1 MLKTYFQLDQLGTTV
16 RREVVAGVTT
26 FLTMAYII
34 FVNPV
39 ILANTGM
46 DQGSVFVATCVAAA
60 VGSLIM
66 GLYANYPVA
75 LAPGMG
81 LNAFFTFTVVMEM
94 GYTWNQALGAVFISG
109 AVFFILA
116 LLKVRE
122 YIINSIPM
130 TLKLSISAGIGLFL
144 AIIALENAKVIVD
157 HPATL
162 LTLGDIGQPTVL
174 LAALGFFV
182 ICALHYRNIT
192 GSIIIGILLVTIL
205 SILLGLNQSQGIVSA
220 PPSIAPTFFELDIAG
235 ALEAGMFGVIF
246 AFLFVDMFDTAG
258 TLVGVAHRG
267 GLLDKDGKLPR
278 IGKALLADSSA
289 TMVGAVFGTST
300 VTSYIESASGINA
313 GGRSGLTAVVVA
325 ILFLVALFFSPLAG
339 SVPAYATAPAL
350 LFVALLMAR
359 GLAELDWDDM
369 TEVAPG
375 VLAAI
380 SMPLTYSIANGI
392 ALGFI
397 SYAAIKLL
405 AGRAREV
412 SIAVWVLAVVFVLKF
427 AFIG

>member
-205 SILLGLNQSQGIVSA
+205 SILLGLNQAQGIVSA
-220 PPSIAPTFFELDIAG
+220 PPSIAPTFFELDIAR
-235 ALEAGMFGVIF
+235 AFEAGMFGVIF

-278 IGKALLADSSA
+278 IGKALLADSGA
-289 TMVGAVFGTST
+289 TMVGAIFGTST

>member
-109 AVFFILA
+109 VVFFILA

-205 SILLGLNQSQGIVSA
+205 SILLGLNQAQGIVSA
-220 PPSIAPTFFELDIAG
+220 PPSIAPTFFQLDIAG

>member
-1 MLKTYFQLDQLGTTV
+1 
-16 RREVVAGVTT
+16 VTT

-109 AVFFILA
+109 VVFFILA

-205 SILLGLNQSQGIVSA
+205 SILLGLNQAQGIVSA
-220 PPSIAPTFFELDIAG
+220 PPSIAPTFFQLDIAG

>member
-1 MLKTYFQLDQLGTTV
+1 
-16 RREVVAGVTT
+16 
-26 FLTMAYII
+26 
-34 FVNPV
+34 
-39 ILANTGM
+39 
-46 DQGSVFVATCVAAA
+46 
-60 VGSLIM
+60 
-66 GLYANYPVA
+66 
-75 LAPGMG
+75 
-81 LNAFFTFTVVMEM
+81 
-94 GYTWNQALGAVFISG
+94 
-109 AVFFILA
+109 
-116 LLKVRE
+116 
-122 YIINSIPM
+122 
-130 TLKLSISAGIGLFL
+130 
-144 AIIALENAKVIVD
+144 
-157 HPATL
+157 
-162 LTLGDIGQPTVL
+162 
-174 LAALGFFV
+174 
-182 ICALHYRNIT
+182 
-192 GSIIIGILLVTIL
+192 
-205 SILLGLNQSQGIVSA
+205 
-220 PPSIAPTFFELDIAG
+220 
-235 ALEAGMFGVIF
+235 MFGVIF

-278 IGKALLADSSA
+278 IGKALLADSGA
-289 TMVGAVFGTST
+289 TMVGAIFGTST

>member
-205 SILLGLNQSQGIVSA
+205 SILLGLNQAQGIVSA

-235 ALEAGMFGVIF
+235 AFEAGMFGVIF

-278 IGKALLADSSA
+278 IGKALLADSGA
-289 TMVGAVFGTST
+289 TMVGAIFGTST

-405 AGRAREV
+405 AGRARDV

>member
-205 SILLGLNQSQGIVSA
+205 SILLGLNQAQGIVSA

-235 ALEAGMFGVIF
+235 AFEAGMFGVIF

-278 IGKALLADSSA
+278 IGKALLADSGA

>member
-39 ILANTGM
+39 ILANAGM

-60 VGSLIM
+60 IGCLIM
-66 GLYANYPVA
+66 GLLANYPVA

-81 LNAFFTFTVVMEM
+81 LNAFFTFTVVLEM

-109 AVFFILA
+109 LVFFILA
-116 LLKVRE
+116 LVKVRE
-122 YIINSIPM
+122 YIINAIPM

-144 AIIALENAKVIVD
+144 AIIALENAKVVVD

-162 LTLGDIGQPTVL
+162 LTLGDVTQPTVL
-174 LAALGFFV
+174 LAALGFVV

-205 SILLGLNQSQGIVSA
+205 SILTGLNQAQGIVSM
-220 PPSIAPTFFELDIAG
+220 PPSVAPTFFQLDIMG

-246 AFLFVDMFDTAG
+246 AFLFVDLFDTAG

-278 IGKALLADSSA
+278 IGKALLADSGA
-289 TMVGAVFGTST
+289 TMVGAIFGTST

-325 ILFLVALFFSPLAG
+325 ILFLVALFFAPLAG

-350 LFVALLMAR
+350 LFVALLMMR
-359 GLAELDWDDM
+359 GLSELDWDDM

-380 SMPLTYSIANGI
+380 TMPLTYSIANGI
-392 ALGFI
+392 AIGFVA
-397 SYAAIKLL
+397 YAAVKLL
-405 AGRAREV
+405 AGRIGDV
-412 SIAVWVLAVVFVLKF
+412 SAAVWILAIMFILKF
-427 AFIG
+427 ALIG

>member
-205 SILLGLNQSQGIVSA
+205 SILLGLNQAQGIVSA

-235 ALEAGMFGVIF
+235 AFEAGMFGVIF

-278 IGKALLADSSA
+278 IGKALLADSGA
-289 TMVGAVFGTST
+289 TMVGAIFGTST

>member
-1 MLKTYFQLDQLGTTV
+1 
-16 RREVVAGVTT
+16 
-26 FLTMAYII
+26 
-34 FVNPV
+34 
-39 ILANTGM
+39 
-46 DQGSVFVATCVAAA
+46 
-60 VGSLIM
+60 
-66 GLYANYPVA
+66 
-75 LAPGMG
+75 
-81 LNAFFTFTVVMEM
+81 MEM

-205 SILLGLNQSQGIVSA
+205 SILLGLNQAQGIVSA

-235 ALEAGMFGVIF
+235 AFEAGMFGVIF

-278 IGKALLADSSA
+278 IGKALLADSGA
-289 TMVGAVFGTST
+289 TMVGAIFGTST

>member
-205 SILLGLNQSQGIVSA
+205 SILLGLNQAQGIVSA

-235 ALEAGMFGVIF
+235 AFEAGMFGVIF

-278 IGKALLADSSA
+278 IGKALLADSGA

-405 AGRAREV
+405 AGRARDV

>member
-109 AVFFILA
+109 VVFFILA

-205 SILLGLNQSQGIVSA
+205 SILLGLNQAQGIVSA
-220 PPSIAPTFFELDIAG
+220 PPSIAPTFFQLDIAG

-289 TMVGAVFGTST
+289 TMVGAIFGTST

>member
-205 SILLGLNQSQGIVSA
+205 SILLGLNQAQGIVSA
-220 PPSIAPTFFELDIAG
+220 PPPIAPTFFELDIAG
-235 ALEAGMFGVIF
+235 AFEAGMFGVIF

-278 IGKALLADSSA
+278 IGKALLADSGA
-289 TMVGAVFGTST
+289 TMVGAIFGTST